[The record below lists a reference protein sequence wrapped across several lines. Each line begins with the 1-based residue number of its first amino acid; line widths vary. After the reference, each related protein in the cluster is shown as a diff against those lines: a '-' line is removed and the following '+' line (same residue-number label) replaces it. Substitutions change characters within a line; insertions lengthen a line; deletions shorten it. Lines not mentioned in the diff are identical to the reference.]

1 MTGYSLDEVV
11 GKKPG
16 WVLQGPTTDPACVDL
31 MRRKIA
37 AEEAVRVKVLNFR
50 KDRKPFWASI
60 EIQPIRAAQGAV
72 EHFVAVMEDVT
83 EKEKLEAERRLS
95 QKLQSVGQLAAGI
108 AHEIN
113 TPIQFVGDSIA
124 FLDEAWQEIQPFID
138 HVRSADRAVGEACA
152 DSRSDEVELGDED
165 VDFLLD
171 NFPVALSRAKDGV
184 QRIGGIVRAMK
195 EFAHPEHGDFSHADV
210 NHALENAAIVA
221 RNEYKY
227 VGRAI
232 IESTPIPAVR
242 CRISSISQVL
252 LNLIVNAG
260 HALADQGHTP
270 ETGHI
275 TLKTWAD
282 GEWVVISVSDNGCG
296 IADDIKDRIF
306 DPFFTSKEVGRG
318 TGQGLAIARAIV
330 VEQHAGRLLVKSALG
345 EGSTFEVWLPKEGP
359 PDASSVPARAVA

>member
-1 MTGYSLDEVV
+1 
-11 GKKPG
+11 
-16 WVLQGPTTDPACVDL
+16 
-31 MRRKIA
+31 
-37 AEEAVRVKVLNFR
+37 
-50 KDRKPFWASI
+50 
-60 EIQPIRAAQGAV
+60 
-72 EHFVAVMEDVT
+72 
-83 EKEKLEAERRLS
+83 
-95 QKLQSVGQLAAGI
+95 
-108 AHEIN
+108 
-113 TPIQFVGDSIA
+113 
-124 FLDEAWQEIQPFID
+124 
-138 HVRSADRAVGEACA
+138 
-152 DSRSDEVELGDED
+152 
-165 VDFLLD
+165 LLD
-171 NFPVALSRAKDGV
+171 NFPLALSRAKDGV

-210 NHALENAAIVA
+210 NRALENAAIVA

-227 VGRAI
+227 VGRTI
-232 IESTPIPAVR
+232 IESASIPAVR

-270 ETGHI
+270 ETGLI

-282 GEWVVISVSDNGCG
+282 GDWVVISVSDNGCG

-359 PDASSVPARAVA
+359 PTTSSVPARVALG